1 MANEL
6 NVFGNAPQGITAQSV
21 TAAMATTRQA
31 QEVQAAMVVAKNF
44 PRDTRQSMNRIL
56 EACMRPTLAEA
67 ATYEFSRGGSKV
79 YGPSIRLAE
88 AIAQSWGNIDFGF
101 TELDRKERESTVMAY
116 AWDLETNTR
125 QTRVFTVRLQ
135 RDTKNGSYA
144 LTEERDIYEM
154 IANQASRRVRNCIL
168 SLIPGD
174 VIDAALKQCD
184 ITLKEQEHGVP
195 IEQRRQD
202 MVAAFEQY
210 NITPEMIAAFCGK
223 KSIEFLDEAD
233 LKKMQRT
240 YNSFRDGLVG
250 TDYFVDRMNAL
261 ATENAEKAQNA
272 QKPPKKS
279 GDAPGGINTQGE
291 KNKSEKPASTFPEYG
306 TATEGL
312 PFEMNA
318 GGLDSL

>member
-67 ATYEFSRGGSKV
+67 ATYEFSRAGTKI

-101 TELDRKERESTVMAY
+101 TELERKKSESTVLAY

-125 QTRVFTVRLQ
+125 QSRVFTLRLQ
-135 RDTKNGSYA
+135 RDTKSGSYA
-144 LTEERDIYEM
+144 LTEERDIYEL

-174 VIDAALKQCD
+174 VIDAAMKQCELTLKQQ
-184 ITLKEQEHGVP
+184 TNGVP

-202 MVAAFEQY
+202 MVAAFAEY
-210 NITPEMIAAFCGK
+210 GVTPEMLAAFCQK
-223 KSIEFLDEAD
+223 QSIDYLDEND
-233 LKKMQRT
+233 LKKLRRT
-240 YNSFRDGLVG
+240 YTSFRDGLIG
-250 TDYFVDRMNAL
+250 TDYFTGRMQAL
-261 ATENAEKAQNA
+261 AAENA
-272 QKPPKKS
+272 QKAQGAQKQAETAQIS
-279 GDAPGGINTQGE
+279 EGNAETQGK
-291 KNKSEKPASTFPEYG
+291 KNKSQKTASTSQEYG

-312 PFEMNA
+312 PFEMEA
-318 GGLDSL
+318 GLDDL